1 LNILIIGAGQL
12 GSRHLQSLL
21 KVPSKLKIYVV
32 DQSHDSLSLAKSRA
46 AEIANKANT
55 EVVYHT
61 GLDKITNTSFF
72 LTIVATGA
80 APRLSILRDV
90 LNRFE
95 SKNIILE
102 KFLFQDL
109 ESYAVAKSLIESSSA
124 SVFVNCPLR
133 TYPIFKTIKKEIS
146 LSNHPIHM
154 HYSGGDWVG
163 LACNSI
169 HYIDLLAFLGDVK
182 LQTVDC
188 LNLDSEIIPS
198 KRIGHI
204 EFTGTVMY
212 HYSDGAYLEF
222 QSLRGSQASST
233 ITIRFG
239 EKCYEIDELTGNYNY
254 YQGSSLIRKDRYDVP
269 YQSDLTQNVFD
280 QLLRDDTCDL
290 PTYEESSGYHK
301 RFLIEMLSAYNQITK
316 SDSITLPIT

>member
-1 LNILIIGAGQL
+1 
-12 GSRHLQSLL
+12 
-21 KVPSKLKIYVV
+21 
-32 DQSHDSLSLAKSRA
+32 
-46 AEIANKANT
+46 
-55 EVVYHT
+55 
-61 GLDKITNTSFF
+61 
-72 LTIVATGA
+72 
-80 APRLSILRDV
+80 
-90 LNRFE
+90 
-95 SKNIILE
+95 
-102 KFLFQDL
+102 
-109 ESYAVAKSLIESSSA
+109 
-124 SVFVNCPLR
+124 
-133 TYPIFKTIKKEIS
+133 
-146 LSNHPIHM
+146 
-154 HYSGGDWVG
+154 
-163 LACNSI
+163 
-169 HYIDLLAFLGDVK
+169 
-182 LQTVDC
+182 VDC